1 MPIKIVPRKSEPKDI
16 DREDRKKISM
26 KEAIDMRR
34 DARRDYVRANR
45 MLTGGQAKL
54 DKNKNNKIDAEDFKL
69 LRKEKK
75 GRPMKAKRGKFSDVK
90 KFAKAKGLPVPFT
103 RAGNFGKMAGN
114 FPAIKTA
121 PGSMASKA
129 EAVSKMKSAKELT
142 KEAGKK
148 FLKRRLGVGAALA
161 SGIGGALGVGS
172 NALKNL
178 KKKRAAKK
186 RDEAK
191 VKKMGGG
198 MMKKYKLGGS
208 IPSVESTPKNMP
220 HLKRARKKVTAKK
233 RDEAKVKNKMGGG
246 MMKKYNKGGTP
257 MYLTDEKIKEVF
269 PEKDAKRRAR
279 ISQLVGGDRVS
290 PMKGD
295 RFQAGQTARRK
306 KMFKEF
312 GKKVVR
318 AALPG
323 AGAALAAKK
332 VKEKVSGKMGG
343 GMMQRPM
350 GMGMAKKGKM
360 IKARGGGMAR
370 TKPTSM
376 Y

>member
-198 MMKKYKLGGS
+198 MMKKY
-208 IPSVESTPKNMP
+208 
-220 HLKRARKKVTAKK
+220 
-233 RDEAKVKNKMGGG
+233 
-246 MMKKYNKGGTP
+246 NKGGTP

>member
-1 MPIKIVPRKSEPKDI
+1 MPIKIVPRKPQPKDI
-16 DREDRKKISM
+16 GREERKKASRR
-26 KEAIDMRR
+26 EAIDMRK
-34 DARRDYVRANR
+34 DAQRERSMAKG
-45 MLTGGQAKL
+45 MLSGGQAKL
-54 DKNKNNKIDAEDFKL
+54 DKNKNNKIDAEDFAL

-75 GRPMKAKRGKFSDVK
+75 GRPMKAKRGQFSDTK
-90 KFAKAKGLPVPFT
+90 KGFSKAIGQ
-103 RAGNFGKMAGN
+103 

-129 EAVSKMKSAKELT
+129 EAASKMGSAKE
-142 KEAGKK
+142 AVKK
-148 FLKRRLGVGAALA
+148 SLRRRFQVGAALA
-161 SGIGGALGVGS
+161 TGIGGAIGTGI

-198 MMKKYKLGGS
+198 MMKKY
-208 IPSVESTPKNMP
+208 
-220 HLKRARKKVTAKK
+220 
-233 RDEAKVKNKMGGG
+233 
-246 MMKKYNKGGTP
+246 NKGGTP

-269 PEKDAKRRAR
+269 PEKGATSRAR

-295 RFQAGQTARRK
+295 RFEAGQKSRRK
-306 KMFKEF
+306 KMLKEF

-323 AGAALAAKK
+323 AGAVLAAKK
-332 VKEKVSGKMGG
+332 AKGKISGKMGG

>member
-1 MPIKIVPRKSEPKDI
+1 MPIKIVPRKPQPKNI
-16 DREDRKKISM
+16 DKEDRKKVSM
-26 KEAIDMRR
+26 REAIDMRK
-34 DARRDYVRANR
+34 DANR
-45 MLTGGQAKL
+45 ERFMAKGMLTGGQAKL

-129 EAVSKMKSAKELT
+129 EAASKMGSAKE
-142 KEAGKK
+142 AVKK
-148 FLKRRLGVGAALA
+148 SLRRRFQVGATLATGVGAAIGT
-161 SGIGGALGVGS
+161 GI

-198 MMKKYKLGGS
+198 MMKKY
-208 IPSVESTPKNMP
+208 
-220 HLKRARKKVTAKK
+220 
-233 RDEAKVKNKMGGG
+233 
-246 MMKKYNKGGTP
+246 NKGGTP
-257 MYLTDEKIKEVF
+257 MYLTDEKIKKVF
-269 PEKDAKRRAR
+269 PEKDAKRRAI

-295 RFQAGQTARRK
+295 RFEAGQSARRK

-323 AGAALAAKK
+323 AGAVLAAKK

>member
-1 MPIKIVPRKSEPKDI
+1 
-16 DREDRKKISM
+16 
-26 KEAIDMRR
+26 
-34 DARRDYVRANR
+34 
-45 MLTGGQAKL
+45 MLSGGQAKL
-54 DKNKNNKIDAEDFKL
+54 DKNKNNKIDAEDFAL
-69 LRKEKK
+69 LRKEKSK
-75 GRPMKAKRGKFSDVK
+75 GKPMKAKRGKFSDVK
-90 KFAKAKGLPVPFT
+90 KFAKAKGLPIPFYST
-103 RAGNFGKMAGN
+103 LPEGTKLKKGFGKAFGN
-114 FPAIKTA
+114 FPAIKTV

-129 EAVSKMKSAKELT
+129 EVASKTGSA

-148 FLKRRLGVGAALA
+148 FLRRRFQVGATLATGVGTAIGT
-161 SGIGGALGVGS
+161 GI

-186 RDEAK
+186 RDKAK
-191 VKKMGGG
+191 VK
-198 MMKKYKLGGS
+198 
-208 IPSVESTPKNMP
+208 
-220 HLKRARKKVTAKK
+220 
-233 RDEAKVKNKMGGG
+233 KMGGG

-257 MYLTDEKIKEVF
+257 MYLTDEKIKKVF
-269 PEKDAKRRAR
+269 PEKDAKRRAI

-295 RFQAGQTARRK
+295 RFEAGQSARRK

-323 AGAALAAKK
+323 AGAVLAAKK